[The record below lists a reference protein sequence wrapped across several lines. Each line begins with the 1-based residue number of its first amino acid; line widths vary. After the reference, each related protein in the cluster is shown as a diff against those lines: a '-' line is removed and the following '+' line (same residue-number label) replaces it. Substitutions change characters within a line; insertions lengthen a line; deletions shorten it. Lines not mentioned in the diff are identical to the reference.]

1 MILQKKISLTEEQQ
15 EKVRELYGTIINRE
29 IAKQIGVNYC
39 VLMNNLRIM
48 NVPRKQPKVKPPQS
62 FCEKM
67 FTWKWAADVDPVM
80 TIN

>member
-48 NVPRKQPKVKPPQS
+48 NVVSSRK
-62 FCEKM
+62 
-67 FTWKWAADVDPVM
+67 
-80 TIN
+80 

>member
-1 MILQKKISLTEEQQ
+1 MILQKKISLTPEQQ

-48 NVPRKQPKVKPPQS
+48 NVPRKQPKIKPPQS
-62 FCEKM
+62 FCKKM
-67 FTWKWAADVDPVM
+67 FTWKWAADVEPVM
-80 TIN
+80 TMS